1 MEKFHL
7 LTLQSRNALTDSFL
21 TFAIS
26 SMGISLSLA
35 PCGSLSFSPMSDS
48 PSAVLELQKVKT
60 QLQTEKTKSFKV
72 EELQADEAFL
82 QSQLTSQ
89 GNGQSSSSGMLS
101 LLFVCLF
108 KISCTAVILF
118 RRRVM

>member
-35 PCGSLSFSPMSDS
+35 PCVSLSFSPMSDS

-60 QLQTEKTKSFKV
+60 QLQTEKTKCSVLEDKV
-72 EELQADEAFL
+72 EELQPFCILNNLPVNGYSIYKTFL
-82 QSQLTSQ
+82 P
-89 GNGQSSSSGMLS
+89 
-101 LLFVCLF
+101 
-108 KISCTAVILF
+108 
-118 RRRVM
+118 